1 MAKIANVF
9 GRLEAFTLCI
19 FIYVIGYIQQAGSR
33 NVQTFAAAQIFYSA
47 GFTGLQILQQ
57 IFIADTSDLLN
68 RALFSS
74 IPDIP
79 FLITVWVGSPI
90 AQSILSKGIN
100 NWRWG
105 YGLWAIV
112 LPVAF
117 LPLAVALALNMRKAK
132 KLHVLPPGPWK
143 GQTVFGGLKNL
154 WYELDF
160 FGLVL
165 LSAAIALIL
174 IPMTLAARAKSGWR
188 NDSMIAMLVIGAVS
202 LVAFAFWESSK
213 TLAPRA
219 FMPARL
225 FTNRTVLAGY
235 AIAFFYFGK
244 QFRSPFYISLRQ
256 NLNSPLL

>member
-19 FIYVIGYIQQAGSR
+19 FIYVIGYIQQAGST

-79 FLITVWVGSPI
+79 FLITVWVGAPI
-90 AQSILSKGIN
+90 AQSILSTGLD

-132 KLHVLPPGPWK
+132 
-143 GQTVFGGLKNL
+143 
-154 WYELDF
+154 
-160 FGLVL
+160 
-165 LSAAIALIL
+165 
-174 IPMTLAARAKSGWR
+174 
-188 NDSMIAMLVIGAVS
+188 
-202 LVAFAFWESSK
+202 
-213 TLAPRA
+213 
-219 FMPARL
+219 
-225 FTNRTVLAGY
+225 
-235 AIAFFYFGK
+235 
-244 QFRSPFYISLRQ
+244 
-256 NLNSPLL
+256 